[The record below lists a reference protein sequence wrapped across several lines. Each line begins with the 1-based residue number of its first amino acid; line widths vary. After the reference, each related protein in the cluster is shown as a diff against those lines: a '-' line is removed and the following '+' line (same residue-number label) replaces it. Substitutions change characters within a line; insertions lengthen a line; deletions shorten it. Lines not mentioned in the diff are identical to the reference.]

1 MIECEVPRAI
11 CGFHPV
17 LPVSN
22 LAFDLDQPVRYKSMT
37 GTRFSQLAQELR
49 SRIAL
54 GEFGDSGALESE
66 AVLGR
71 GHGVSRVTVRRAL
84 EELRG
89 QGLVESRRGA
99 GWFVAGPSFH
109 QRLAMGT
116 FRHASSAVTDAGRQ
130 VVRRVVEFGYRPAP
144 AAVAAGLGLDAEDAA
159 LFAGSVR
166 TVDGVPLDLVH
177 EWVPARLAGHLS
189 HDDAEGTGIWA
200 SLQRQ
205 GQEIASVRQTISA
218 AVTTDDDVDLL
229 DVGPG
234 APLLLVRRVAHED
247 DGTPLAL
254 SDHRYLAHRF
264 SLEVEFRGWPSA
276 TTETP
281 GLRTTDARP
290 VDNEDHPSS
299 SSRDDNNGYDNNC
312 DAGRPAT

>member
-1 MIECEVPRAI
+1 
-11 CGFHPV
+11 
-17 LPVSN
+17 
-22 LAFDLDQPVRYKSMT
+22 MT
-37 GTRFSQLAQELR
+37 STRFGQLAQELR

-71 GHGVSRVTVRRAL
+71 RHGVSRVTVRRAL

-99 GWFVAGPSFH
+99 GWFVAGSSFH
-109 QRLAMGT
+109 QTLAMGT
-116 FRHASSAVTDAGRQ
+116 FRHATSAVTDAGKQ
-130 VVRRVVEFGYRPAP
+130 VVRRVVEFGYRPVPP
-144 AAVAAGLGLDAEDAA
+144 AIAVGLGIAVGGIDVGGIDVGGIAVGGTAVGLGMAVDDAA
-159 LFAGSVR
+159 LFSRSVR
-166 TVDGVPLDLVH
+166 TVDDVPLDLVH
-177 EWVPARLAGHLS
+177 EWVPARIAGHLS

-200 SLQRQ
+200 SLQRHGHQ
-205 GQEIASVRQTISA
+205 IASVRQTITA
-218 AVTTDDDVDLL
+218 AVTTDDDADLL

-234 APLLLVRRVAHED
+234 TPLLLVRRVAHAE

-276 TTETP
+276 TTESP
-281 GLRTTDARP
+281 GLRT
-290 VDNEDHPSS
+290 VDPTEPSRS
-299 SSRDDNNGYDNNC
+299 CS
-312 DAGRPAT
+312 